1 MSKEKH
7 RDSRTGYTSSADRGP
22 EHVETAESPEVA
34 KEAEVAAGDNIQD
47 YPEIDINSS
56 PEIKYRADQ
65 AKRHYRR
72 LRGIGYDHDQ
82 ALYFCDQLYKLA
94 ESYRDVLKRRKP
106 IAPTPVQKG
115 FQQESAE
122 LSAPVPAVPTVG
134 QKIVTPDDFGRVAF
148 VGIKFVSVEW
158 LKTGKRER
166 IALSRFQ
173 ELASGEHLVSLP
185 QVRTARRN
193 SSALR
198 EGENG

>member
-1 MSKEKH
+1 MPKEKD
-7 RDSRTGYTSSADRGP
+7 RDSRTGYTSSTDRGP
-22 EHVETAESPEVA
+22 EHVQDTESSEIA
-34 KEAEVAAGDNIQD
+34 KEAETEAGDDIQD
-47 YPEIDINSS
+47 YPEIDIDSS

-106 IAPTPVQKG
+106 VAPTPVQTG
-115 FQQESAE
+115 FQQESTE

-166 IALSRFQ
+166 IALTRFQ